1 MRHTFACSDLHGM
14 MSLYKQ
20 IKDFLKPDDIVYFLG
35 DASDRGEEN
44 WNTLK
49 KIMMDPQFIYLKG
62 NHEDMLQKTM
72 KDFIVNG
79 ETGYRNYSILTQNGG
94 MTTYQGWLEETNS
107 DKILW
112 YQRIA
117 NLPLWLTY
125 DNKDGKKIF
134 LSHAGFVFDI
144 DEKGEPI
151 IPEAEDLLWD
161 RSHYF
166 CKTIHDIPKHWMM
179 VHGHTPI
186 EYLFQDLRLQF
197 GKEETPEPE
206 YPMAYWY
213 DNHRKCCID
222 NGCFYTGTIVLL
234 DLDTFEEHQ
243 FYTEI

>member
-1 MRHTFACSDLHGM
+1 MRRTFACSDLHGM

-72 KDFIVNG
+72 KDYIVYG
-79 ETGYRNYSILTQNGG
+79 EADPYNLTILTQNGG
-94 MTTYQGWLEETNS
+94 HKTFNGWKKEKNK

-112 YQRIA
+112 YQRLK
-117 NLPLWLTY
+117 NLPTWLSYTNK
-125 DNKDGKKIF
+125 DNKIIF
-134 LSHAGFVFDI
+134 LSHAGFTP
-144 DEKGEPI
+144 EKVDGKWI
-151 IPEAEDLLWD
+151 IPKEEELIWD

-166 CKTIHDIPKHWMM
+166 HKTSSYVPDEWISI
-179 VHGHTPI
+179 HGHTPI
-186 EYLFQDLRLQF
+186 EFLVEDLALIR
-197 GKEETPEPE
+197 KENNICDFEP
-206 YPMAYWY
+206 PMAYWY
-213 DNHRKCCID
+213 DNNRKCDID

-234 DLDTFEEHQ
+234 DLDTFEEHP